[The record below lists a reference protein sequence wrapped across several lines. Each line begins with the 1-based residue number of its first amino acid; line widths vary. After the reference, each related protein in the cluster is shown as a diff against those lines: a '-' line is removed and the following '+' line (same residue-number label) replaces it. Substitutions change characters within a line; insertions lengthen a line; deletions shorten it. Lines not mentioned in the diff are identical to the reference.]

1 MKLWKHGWKQQ
12 YSWTHLKTCQYRYHK
27 LLERS
32 WIGRSF
38 EISPWSPRMGSR
50 RSAASASP
58 TSSPIKHGKYASWLS
73 LKRKYPFYQHN
84 RKVCLEFF
92 LKESVMKSELVAD
105 TNPEKIPSELQPDLQ
120 NSRKILLHRDKFEN
134 PPPPWSCT
142 SLHLKLH
149 LNLPPP

>member
-73 LKRKYPFYQHN
+73 LKRKYSFYQHN

-105 TNPEKIPSELQPDLQ
+105 TNPEKIPSEVAARSSKFQK
-120 NSRKILLHRDKFEN
+120 NS
-134 PPPPWSCT
+134 PPPRLVWKSSST
-142 SLHLKLH
+142 LIVH
-149 LNLPPP
+149 LPPP